1 MEIPYTNNFI
11 DSELDQLLRRCGGV
25 LLLGCRFVRFC
36 VRGDCQR
43 FLMIATAV
51 SGRRRR
57 SVLQPDS
64 DTRVLP
70 IQLLLL
76 TAVTAVNHCS
86 HNQRALTDWAY

>member
-57 SVLQPDS
+57 SVLRPDS

-70 IQLLLL
+70 IQLLL
-76 TAVTAVNHCS
+76 
-86 HNQRALTDWAY
+86 